1 MGFHAGFRST
11 VAALALDALGNVSG
25 FIPQCLDTNWSG
37 RRSSINSLLSPH
49 SNFKPNSARVPWNSR
64 GTVHC
69 SFDGSPSDGGSQESH
84 TQSTDDLESH
94 RVWGFDSEE
103 VPSEGDGQW
112 VRGNEEDLGDEAG
125 RAPSAGYAGGIGMG
139 STEFVSLVKAQ
150 FDVLAA
156 MLDVSQI
163 VLFVRRE
170 NIETGLEMERMASAC
185 PNHGSTGSSLQELL
199 FYSSLHEYDTF
210 MYMS

>member
-1 MGFHAGFRST
+1 MGFWAGFRPT
-11 VAALALDALGNVSG
+11 VCTLALVALGNVSG
-25 FIPQCLDTNWSG
+25 FITQHLRTNWSG
-37 RRSSINSLLSPH
+37 RGSLINSPLFLQ
-49 SNFKPNSARVPWNSR
+49 SNFKSNSLRVPWNSR
-64 GTVHC
+64 GTVYC
-69 SFDGSPSDGGSQESH
+69 SFDETPSDGGSQESYS
-84 TQSTDDLESH
+84 QGTDELESH
-94 RVWGFDSEE
+94 HMWGFGRRE

-112 VRGNEEDLGDEAG
+112 SRDNEEGLGDETE

-170 NIETGLEMERMASAC
+170 NVETGLKTEWTNR
-185 PNHGSTGSSLQELL
+185 
-199 FYSSLHEYDTF
+199 F
-210 MYMS
+210 

>member
-1 MGFHAGFRST
+1 MCT
-11 VAALALDALGNVSG
+11 LALDVLGNVSG
-25 FIPQCLDTNWSG
+25 FIPQHPRINWSG
-37 RRSSINSLLSPH
+37 RGSSINSLLSLQ
-49 SNFKPNSARVPWNSR
+49 SNFKSNSLRVPWNSK

-69 SFDGSPSDGGSQESH
+69 SFDGSSEDGSSQESY
-84 TQSTDDLESH
+84 TQGTDDLDSH
-94 RVWGFDSEE
+94 HIWGFGRGE
-103 VPSEGDGQW
+103 VPRDGNGQW
-112 VRGNEEDLGDEAG
+112 SRGNEEGLGDETE

-170 NIETGLEMERMASAC
+170 NVETGLKTEWKNC
-185 PNHGSTGSSLQELL
+185 
-199 FYSSLHEYDTF
+199 F
-210 MYMS
+210 